1 MSDMNSATVSHLDS
15 GHLSY
20 TERLILHAL
29 RQWVAD
35 QKRWPDV
42 ILEFNRTCGPR
53 AATRICDALESAF
66 RTLGLH
72 ARRQIRVHPPI
83 CCRVSQDELCVLNI
97 VATYQSQSRLHCR
110 ALINWMVPGHAVS
123 NLISDIDQVA
133 RGLFDAGYILETRR
147 NSAYAGARLE
157 HSLKS
162 VH

>member
-15 GHLSY
+15 GRLSY
-20 TERLILHAL
+20 TERLILQAL

-42 ILEFNRTCGPR
+42 ILEFNRICGPR

-97 VATYQSQSRLHCR
+97 VATYHSQSRLHCR